1 MALFRR
7 NRVWWMG
14 FSYCGKQVRRSTEVS
29 DKKVAEK
36 IYHKVMTQVAE
47 GKWYEPEQGTH
58 KTVKELLERY
68 LRDHSAPNKAPTSHR
83 SDKSV
88 SLHLIRAFGDL
99 TLREL
104 RPSLI
109 AAYKAKR
116 RAEGAAA
123 KTINIELGILS
134 HAFQLAVKEWEW
146 VTENPVIRVSREK
159 VRNVIERWLTAE
171 EEQRLLAASPRW
183 LQEIIVF
190 AANTGLRQGEIL
202 DLQWSK
208 VDLFRR
214 TITLLEQKNGAKDT
228 LPVNAKTLEVLK
240 ARAKVRS
247 LKSDYVFFNGAGNRM
262 DARDLLRV
270 FYPVMR
276 KAEVKHF
283 RFHDLRHTFATRL
296 VQAGVDIYTVQKLG
310 RWKTISMV
318 MRYAHHHPESLRA
331 GVEILDRVPTGVSTN
346 LAQSA
351 LYKSAEVGTENA
363 VSS

>member
-1 MALFRR
+1 
-7 NRVWWMG
+7 
-14 FSYCGKQVRRSTEVS
+14 
-29 DKKVAEK
+29 
-36 IYHKVMTQVAE
+36 
-47 GKWYEPEQGTH
+47 
-58 KTVKELLERY
+58 
-68 LRDHSAPNKAPTSHR
+68 
-83 SDKSV
+83 V
-88 SLHLIRAFGDL
+88 SLHLIRAFGNL

-109 AAYKAKR
+109 AAHKAKR

-159 VRNVIERWLTAE
+159 VRNVIERWLTGE
-171 EEQRLLAASPRW
+171 EEQRLLAASPQW

-331 GVEILDRVPTGVSTN
+331 GVEILDRVPIGVSTN
-346 LAQSA
+346 LAQSVFHT
-351 LYKSAEVGTENA
+351 STDVGAETA
-363 VSS
+363 VSG